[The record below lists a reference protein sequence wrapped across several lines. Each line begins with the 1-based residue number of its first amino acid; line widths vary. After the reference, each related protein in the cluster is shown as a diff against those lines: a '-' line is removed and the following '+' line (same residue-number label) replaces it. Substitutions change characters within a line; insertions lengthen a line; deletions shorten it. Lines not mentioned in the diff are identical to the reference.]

1 MVLYVAAISES
12 YIYSLSDK
20 MGSSHECYLPSTT
33 CLFELRR
40 RGAKLW
46 VKFLPGEHSKFENL
60 FVYPYEIYSLHG
72 MVFIWPCLPPF
83 SPLHHTMES

>member
-1 MVLYVAAISES
+1 MCSKVDMKPTLEP
-12 YIYSLSDK
+12 
-20 MGSSHECYLPSTT
+20 MLPSTT

-46 VKFLPGEHSKFENL
+46 KFLPGEHSKFQNF
-60 FVYPYEIYSLHG
+60 FVYPYEIFSIHG

-83 SPLHHTMES
+83 SALHHTMET